1 MFFESPNRL
10 AASLKSASDVLGAER
25 PAAVCRELT
34 KAYEE
39 IRRGKLGELA
49 AQYADEN
56 VRGEIVLAIGPGST
70 PLPSEDDI
78 DALLTKLAAELPAG
92 KAATEAAR
100 LTGVPRKE
108 LYQRLLAH
116 ERPLTERRG
125 VSADN
130 RLDRKRRSERK
141 GRRAEWFAALA
152 LMLKGYRI
160 VSLRYK
166 TPVGEIDLVA
176 RKRDLIAF
184 VEVKARKDLASG
196 VDAVSYPAQRRI
208 AAAGELFIS

>member
-1 MFFESPNRL
+1 
-10 AASLKSASDVLGAER
+10 
-25 PAAVCRELT
+25 
-34 KAYEE
+34 
-39 IRRGKLGELA
+39 
-49 AQYADEN
+49 
-56 VRGEIVLAIGPGST
+56 
-70 PLPSEDDI
+70 
-78 DALLTKLAAELPAG
+78 
-92 KAATEAAR
+92 
-100 LTGVPRKE
+100 
-108 LYQRLLAH
+108 
-116 ERPLTERRG
+116 

-166 TPVGEIDLVA
+166 TAVGEIDLVA

-208 AAAGELFIS
+208 AAAGELFISRQQDSAQLSWRHDVVVVSPWRWPVHLQDAF